1 MAACKDIKA
10 ECVERFTKLQTN
22 YENLIPT
29 IDDIR
34 LNVTNHIPTQL
45 KEIREEITKIE
56 IKNYKKPG
64 WLFTLLISL
73 LLFVIGILAGYMT
86 NK

>member
-1 MAACKDIKA
+1 MTKCKDIQP
-10 ECVERFTKLQTN
+10 ECVEKFTELRAN
-22 YENLIPT
+22 YVNLYGVVNEIK
-29 IDDIR
+29 
-34 LNVTNHIPTQL
+34 LNVINHIPTQL
-45 KEIREEITKIE
+45 DKIANEINEIK

-64 WLFTLLISL
+64 WLFSLLISL